1 MRTMRIA
8 EKLKGWVQAALAVAL
23 LSAVAACGGG
33 GDDSPSSSSGS
44 GTSGSTSGL
53 PASPTQQPIAA
64 TAANTVAITVGP
76 GATGVINIP
85 TVSVTL
91 CVPGT
96 NTCQTINNVQVDTG
110 SFGLRVVNSV
120 LNSTMQSALQ
130 PSTISGSQLAECATF
145 ADGYTW
151 GTVRTAT
158 IKIGGETTSTAIPV
172 QIIGDKDAST
182 VPAACSNTG
191 GSAENTV
198 SDLGANGIL
207 GIGTALT
214 DCGSTCANPATAV
227 NSSNYFAC
235 PGGSSCTRAA
245 VPVAQQVANP
255 VANFPTD
262 NNGVIVQMP
271 PIPDTGAASATGTLV
286 FGIGTQSNNALAAA
300 NTFTTDAFG
309 DLTRSVFNGATVTAF
324 LDSGSNGYFF
334 ADSSLTLCGSNF
346 SGFYCP
352 SSAQTRSI
360 TLVGANNVQATAN
373 IGILSASTLFGS
385 GNKFAYNDL
394 AGQLGSSTA
403 FDLGLP
409 FFYGR
414 YVYHGFDKRA
424 SGGQA
429 PYVAF

>member
-1 MRTMRIA
+1 
-8 EKLKGWVQAALAVAL
+8 
-23 LSAVAACGGG
+23 
-33 GDDSPSSSSGS
+33 
-44 GTSGSTSGL
+44 
-53 PASPTQQPIAA
+53 
-64 TAANTVAITVGP
+64 
-76 GATGVINIP
+76 
-85 TVSVTL
+85 
-91 CVPGT
+91 
-96 NTCQTINNVQVDTG
+96 
-110 SFGLRVVNSV
+110 
-120 LNSTMQSALQ
+120 
-130 PSTISGSQLAECATF
+130 
-145 ADGYTW
+145 
-151 GTVRTAT
+151 
-158 IKIGGETTSTAIPV
+158 
-172 QIIGDKDAST
+172 
-182 VPAACSNTG
+182 
-191 GSAENTV
+191 
-198 SDLGANGIL
+198 
-207 GIGTALT
+207 
-214 DCGSTCANPATAV
+214 
-227 NSSNYFAC
+227 
-235 PGGSSCTRAA
+235 
-245 VPVAQQVANP
+245 
-255 VANFPTD
+255 
-262 NNGVIVQMP
+262 MP

-352 SSAQTRSI
+352 STAQTRSI
-360 TLVGANNVQATAN
+360 TLAGLNNVKATAN
-373 IGILSASTLFGS
+373 IGIVSASTLFGS